1 MAKQEQWELPK
12 NQWYRVRE
20 RCGSEGKQIR
30 EGTVTCQSGNRILVI
45 LDDTWST
52 CKRSSL
58 DMWIRIAS
66 PDTVASSGVEIV
78 YQ

>member
-12 NQWYRVRE
+12 NQWYRVRHKSASK
-20 RCGSEGKQIR
+20 GIR
-30 EGTVTCQSGNRILVI
+30 EGTVICQDGNRVLVM
-45 LDDTWST
+45 LDDKWST
-52 CKRSSL
+52 CTRSSL

-66 PDTVASSGVEIV
+66 PDTVAGSGMEIV